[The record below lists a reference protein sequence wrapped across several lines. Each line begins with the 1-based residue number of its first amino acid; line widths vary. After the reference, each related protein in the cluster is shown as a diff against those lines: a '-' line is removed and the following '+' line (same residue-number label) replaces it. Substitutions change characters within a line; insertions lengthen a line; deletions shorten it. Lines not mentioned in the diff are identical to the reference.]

1 MSSAFTPISFHNSS
15 TDLAKTLDA
24 DLYAEDIKFAII
36 CDTNTLASCLP
47 KIAES
52 KVVQQ
57 AELIEIEPG
66 EASKSIEIA
75 VQIWETLQE
84 HQFQKSDVLLSLG
97 GGVVCDLGGFVAATF
112 KRGMRFR
119 HIPTSYLA
127 MVDASVGGKQG
138 INLGG
143 AKNQIG
149 VIQPQEKTYI
159 CNQFL
164 ATLPQRDLV
173 SGFAETIKHGL
184 IAQPK
189 LWYAATEKLDEL
201 MTTEWIK
208 QSVEVKQAIVNI
220 DPFEKGERKKLNF
233 GHTIGH
239 AIEAAHE
246 GELLHGEAVAWGM
259 VLEVFISHEKLGFP
273 QQDFEILHQLII
285 ENFSKPSIEIAK
297 IEEYINHD
305 KKNNQEG
312 LINFTLLEKV
322 GEAII
327 DQQLTKKEV
336 TKYLKLYLAK
346 NG

>member
-1 MSSAFTPISFHNSS
+1 MSAVFTPISFHDSS
-15 TDLAKTLDA
+15 TDLVEALDV
-24 DLYAEDIKFAII
+24 DLFSEERKYVII
-36 CDTNTLASCLP
+36 CDTNTLAMCLP

-66 EASKSIEIA
+66 ESSKSIEIA

-84 HQFQKSDVLLSLG
+84 HQFQKSDVLIALG
-97 GGVVCDLGGFVAATF
+97 GGVVCDLGGFVASTF

-127 MVDASVGGKQG
+127 MIDASVGGKQG

-149 VIQPQEKTYI
+149 VIQPQEHTYI

-189 LWYAATEKLDEL
+189 LWYAATEKLDGLKSLEL
-201 MTTEWIK
+201 IK
-208 QSVEVKQAIVNI
+208 QSVEVKQTIVNK

-233 GHTIGH
+233 GHTTGH
-239 AIEAAHE
+239 AIEAANN
-246 GELLHGEAVAWGM
+246 GNLLHGEAVAWGM
-259 VLEVFISHEKLGFP
+259 LIEAFISHQKLDFP
-273 QQDFEILHQLII
+273 LQDIDILSQLIS
-285 ENFSKPSIEIAK
+285 EFYTKPK
-297 IEEYINHD
+297 IEVSKIEDFINHD

-322 GEAII
+322 GKAVI

-336 TKYLKLYLAK
+336 SEYLKAFLAK
-346 NG
+346 YG